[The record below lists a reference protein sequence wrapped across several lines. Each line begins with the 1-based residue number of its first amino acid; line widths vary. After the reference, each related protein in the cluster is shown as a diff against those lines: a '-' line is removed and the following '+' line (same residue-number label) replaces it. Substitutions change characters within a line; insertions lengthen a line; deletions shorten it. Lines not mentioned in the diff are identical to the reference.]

1 MSFLDSMQNIQR
13 YLAHHRERHTR
24 QDIVHGIKSRMG
36 CLLTPQFSDEI
47 DRIFGKDR
55 HPVTFELLDDE

>member
-1 MSFLDSMQNIQR
+1 MSFTDSMKSIQR
-13 YLAHHRERHTR
+13 YLTRPKRELSR
-24 QDIVHGIKSRMG
+24 QDVVYGIKSRMG
-36 CLLTPQFSDEI
+36 CLLTPEFSNEI